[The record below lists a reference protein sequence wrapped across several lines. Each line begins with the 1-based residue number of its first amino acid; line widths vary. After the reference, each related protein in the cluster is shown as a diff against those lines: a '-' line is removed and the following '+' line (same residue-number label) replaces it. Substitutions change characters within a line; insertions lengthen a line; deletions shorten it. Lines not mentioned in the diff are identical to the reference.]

1 MIVKKES
8 LNQLKDFG
16 LNTYESKLWTALLSR
31 STSTAGELS
40 DIAHV
45 PRSRS
50 YDVLE
55 SLEKKGFILMKPGK
69 PLKYVAVPPEEVIER
84 VKQRVIDHSEEQLLI
99 MRELEKSGM
108 LTELRT
114 IHEKGIEHIEPTD
127 MTGSLRGRTNIY
139 NHLESMVR
147 RATKSVKLLT
157 TQTGFISKQKVLAE
171 AFKDA
176 RSRNVLVQ
184 IAAPLKQAPRDALK
198 ALEGKALVK
207 TTTLDGRMMILDERE
222 VVFMLLNDTAV
233 HEAYDVAIWIQSPML
248 SKSLSELFD
257 MHWAKMDPVN

>member
-31 STSTAGELS
+31 GTSTAGELS

-55 SLEKKGFILMKPGK
+55 SLEKKGFILMKSGK
-69 PLKYVAVPPEEVIER
+69 PLKYVAVPPEDVIER
-84 VKQRVIDHSEEQLLI
+84 VKTRVIERSEEHLSI

-108 LTELRT
+108 LAELRT
-114 IHEKGIEHIEPTD
+114 IHEKGVENIEPTD
-127 MTGSLRGRTNIY
+127 MTGSLRGRTNVY
-139 NHLESMVR
+139 NHLESMIR
-147 RATKSVKLLT
+147 RSTKSVKLLT
-157 TQTGFISKQKVLAE
+157 TPAGFVRKQKILAD
-171 AFKDA
+171 ALKDA

-184 IAAPLKQAPRDALK
+184 IAAPLKNASRDTLR

-207 TTTLDGRMMILDERE
+207 TTTLDGRMMILDDRE
-222 VVFMLLNDTAV
+222 IVFMLLNDSAV
-233 HEAYDVAIWIQSPML
+233 HESYDVAIWIQSPTL
-248 SKSLSELFD
+248 AKSLSELFD

>member
-31 STSTAGELS
+31 GTSTAGELS

-84 VKQRVIDHSEEQLLI
+84 VKERVMERSEEQLTI
-99 MRELEKSGM
+99 MRELEKGGM
-108 LTELRT
+108 LAELRS
-114 IHEKGIEHIEPTD
+114 IHEKGVEHMEPSD
-127 MTGSLRGRTNIY
+127 MTGSLRSRTNIY
-139 NHLESMVR
+139 NHLESMIR

-157 TQTGFISKQKVLAE
+157 TQQGFVRKQKALADALKE
-171 AFKDA
+171 A
-176 RSRNVLVQ
+176 RGRNVLVQ
-184 IAAPLKQAPRDALK
+184 VAAPLKQVPREILR
-198 ALEGKALVK
+198 ALEGRALVK
-207 TTTLDGRMMILDERE
+207 TTNLDGRMMILDDRE
-222 VVFMLLNDTAV
+222 VVFMLLNDSAV
-233 HEAYDVAIWIQSPML
+233 HEAYDVAIWIQSPTL